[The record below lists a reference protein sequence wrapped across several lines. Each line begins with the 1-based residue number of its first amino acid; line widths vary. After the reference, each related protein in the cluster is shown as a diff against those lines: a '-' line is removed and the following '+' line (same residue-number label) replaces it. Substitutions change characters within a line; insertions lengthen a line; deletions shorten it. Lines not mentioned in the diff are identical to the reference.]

1 MVRGPRPCM
10 PVGPILPMVTIF
22 STKQLNQRYRSS
34 TRAQR
39 RQSMAIWVMLEMT
52 RILKTSSWATFLRQV
67 WRMVTSRTKT
77 SVTFS
82 RIVHLTCKLLPRSI
96 AMILSSYSIVI
107 TTIIIIIIITAKLSV
122 ETEIYISDSCNR
134 RMRLCGYKKVW
145 NELPASLISV
155 RTRKLLVVLVQ
166 KKRAIILSR

>member
-22 STKQLNQRYRSS
+22 LTKQWNQRYRSS

-77 SVTFS
+77 YVTFS

-107 TTIIIIIIITAKLSV
+107 TTIIIIIITAKLSV

>member
-1 MVRGPRPCM
+1 
-10 PVGPILPMVTIF
+10 
-22 STKQLNQRYRSS
+22 
-34 TRAQR
+34 
-39 RQSMAIWVMLEMT
+39 
-52 RILKTSSWATFLRQV
+52 
-67 WRMVTSRTKT
+67 MVTSRTKT
-77 SVTFS
+77 YVTFS

-107 TTIIIIIIITAKLSV
+107 TTIIIIIITAKLSV